1 MKTPMPH
8 CVSELVSTFTPD
20 KRKMLML
27 HWAEEMTP
35 HEIEMVLDLPQDTVS
50 ATLADIKG
58 RTERV
63 LKKNQSD
70 SRAA

>member
-1 MKTPMPH
+1 MKTPIPH

-35 HEIEMVLDLPQDTVS
+35 HEIEMVLDLPQDTVC
-50 ATLADIKG
+50 ATLDDMKCRIELALRKC
-58 RTERV
+58 
-63 LKKNQSD
+63 QSD
-70 SRAA
+70 TRAA

>member
-20 KRKMLML
+20 RRKMLML

-35 HEIEMVLDLPQDTVS
+35 REIEMVLDLPKETVA
-50 ATLADIKG
+50 ATLADIN
-58 RTERV
+58 RHTERR
-63 LKKNQSD
+63 LQKYQGD
-70 SRAA
+70 SPAA